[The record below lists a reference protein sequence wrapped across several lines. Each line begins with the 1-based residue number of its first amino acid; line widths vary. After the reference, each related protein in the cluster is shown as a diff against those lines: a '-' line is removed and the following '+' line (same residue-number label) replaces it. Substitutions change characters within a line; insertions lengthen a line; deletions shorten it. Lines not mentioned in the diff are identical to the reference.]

1 VGLEFLL
8 LFYHEKSKNKTKS
21 PSGLFANIISL
32 TYAKAIAFFR
42 NPRFLTFAALTV
54 FLHGETDVSPTPFFA
69 MVKTKQKSPERGF
82 YCYRF
87 DHCFLFLAA

>member
-32 TYAKAIAFFR
+32 TYAKAVAFFR

-54 FLHGETDVSPTPFFA
+54 FLFIPPSGTGGETGVSPTPFPQWSKNRKA
-69 MVKTKQKSPERGF
+69 P
-82 YCYRF
+82 
-87 DHCFLFLAA
+87 